1 MTHQVQTLKCYHIHE
16 KSSKF
21 TIALLW
27 LYLYLFSSQNNIHIS
42 MHNAV
47 QFTPIYVLAFNDLWT
62 VTSVRR
68 KPYLIALLYF
78 KTFKRCLE
86 RNLQYDRITTPL
98 NDHRTGSSG
107 EQCSRWTSSII
118 KVFVLLRFLS
128 PVDWS
133 SPSIA

>member
-1 MTHQVQTLKCYHIHE
+1 MWHTRHRRWSNITYM
-16 KSSKF
+16 KSQASPQ
-21 TIALLW
+21 
-27 LYLYLFSSQNNIHIS
+27 LYLHLFLSQNNIHIS
-42 MHNAV
+42 MRNAI
-47 QFTPIYVLAFNDLWT
+47 QFTPIYVYLAFDDLWT

-68 KPYLIALLYF
+68 KLYLIALMYF
-78 KTFKRCLE
+78 TTFKCCLE

-107 EQCSRWTSSII
+107 EQCSRLTSSII
-118 KVFVLLRFLS
+118 KVFVLLRALS